1 MIKQTQ
7 YRIAV
12 AEDTDFF
19 EGWVDPAIPNV
30 VFLFDQE
37 SLEECEEIDGV
48 YYATYQSWVVET
60 EHQMT
65 YIEAGREHVVNVAIG
80 EYGKLPQNE
89 NA

>member
-19 EGWVDPAIPNV
+19 EGWGDPAIPNV

-37 SLEECEEIDGV
+37 SLEECEEINGI
-48 YYATYQSWVVET
+48 YYATYET
-60 EHQMT
+60 WDVTEAQQMT
-65 YIEAGREHVVNVAIG
+65 YLKDGLETTVTIEVG
-80 EYGKLPQNE
+80 EYGKLLQL
-89 NA
+89 

>member
-19 EGWVDPAIPNV
+19 EGWGDPAIPNV

-37 SLEECEEIDGV
+37 SLEECEEINGI
-48 YYATYQSWVVET
+48 YYATYETWVVESPT
-60 EHQMT
+60 EMT
-65 YIEAGREHVVNVAIG
+65 YIKAGREHVVNGAIG
-80 EYGKLPQNE
+80 EYGKLPQL
-89 NA
+89 